1 MADETPDQPGTA
13 GDTSANSDSN
23 GSAKPAAP
31 PVYTKEELTRI
42 VAREVAKASS
52 GRSELEQRLAAIEE
66 ERRVAEEAK
75 LSATQRA
82 ELERKRE
89 RDAIEA
95 ERTQLKAQVQTER
108 SRRHEVLRSGK
119 AASLA
124 STIAAQVANPGLLPH
139 VERSIAERLVIE
151 DAGQGGER
159 VVIRMG
165 AEGDNEP
172 LESGF
177 AKFRDEHLAPFF
189 KVATGSGAQHGA
201 GAAGGR
207 ATFAGLSPTDKIAM
221 GLDAKRR

>member
-89 RDAIEA
+89 QIVLNGDLPSPMNPPAGCVFSTRCW
-95 ERTQLKAQVQTER
+95 KAQAKCFSVEPVLQKVGQA
-108 SRRHEVLRSGK
+108 EV
-119 AASLA
+119 ACHF
-124 STIAAQVANPGLLPH
+124 P
-139 VERSIAERLVIE
+139 E
-151 DAGQGGER
+151 
-159 VVIRMG
+159 
-165 AEGDNEP
+165 
-172 LESGF
+172 
-177 AKFRDEHLAPFF
+177 
-189 KVATGSGAQHGA
+189 
-201 GAAGGR
+201 
-207 ATFAGLSPTDKIAM
+207 
-221 GLDAKRR
+221 